1 MHQALCIDTHN
12 QLHRDMLAASS
23 RPNIFK
29 QEPLWHFGIFEIV
42 MCNVNQPADIPDAL
56 QELPD
61 LRLWIGLSCLVSRDG
76 KGASWK
82 DMIRALWID
91 FGRSGGTYFPR

>member
-1 MHQALCIDTHN
+1 MHHALCIDTHN

-29 QEPLWHFGIFEIV
+29 QEPLWHFGVFEIV

-56 QELPD
+56 Q
-61 LRLWIGLSCLVSRDG
+61 
-76 KGASWK
+76 
-82 DMIRALWID
+82 
-91 FGRSGGTYFPR
+91 